1 MQHPNSVAL
10 LSAIYAFTLAA
21 AGGVP
26 RGVGP
31 EFVSHYEGKEE
42 FSCIANA
49 AIKLSLDR
57 INDNTCD
64 CPDGSDEP
72 GTAACANI
80 DPLSP
85 EQPLAG
91 SSSGTTNTT
100 NALPGFWCA
109 NKGHIGMYVP
119 FLYVNDGVCD
129 YELCCDGSE
138 EYAGVGGIKCE
149 NKCAEI
155 GKEYRRLEDEKKKA
169 MQNAAKKRS
178 AMVNEAKDLRQK
190 VENKVADLNKEIVAL
205 EAKKEDLAQKHRE
218 AEQQDK
224 GKIVRGGG
232 ENGGGKLGVLTGLA
246 KTRINELRD
255 ALDNVVNQRDV
266 LKERVGELEELLTKF
281 KTEYNPNF
289 NDEGVKAAIRS
300 YEDYSARQAAAVDEV
315 VPDEDILN
323 VLKEDSESNGINWSE
338 FEEGEGSDTDIL
350 YNFEAYLPAPVRS
363 LIHGTLDSIRV
374 WAITNGMLA
383 DNTTPGK
390 ESTLARAA
398 REALEAANRDL
409 TDKQTSLSIEQT
421 DLNTDYGPEDIFRAL
436 KGKCVSLEA
445 GEYTY
450 EQCWLDRT
458 KQNSK
463 KGHGS
468 SNMGNFKRIDREMAD
483 EEERIDGKSLGKGER
498 IVLRYE
504 DGQQCWNG
512 PQRRTDV
519 WLGCAETEE
528 LWRVS
533 ESEKC
538 VYRMEVG
545 TPAAC
550 DFSKWDVGTQPKKPR
565 FRDEL

>member
-10 LSAIYAFTLAA
+10 LSAIYVFTLAA

-31 EFVSHYEGKEE
+31 EFVSHYQGEE
-42 FSCIANA
+42 FSCITNA

-72 GTAACANI
+72 GTAACANL

-85 EQPLAG
+85 EQPLEG
-91 SSSGTTNTT
+91 SISGTTNTT
-100 NALPGFWCA
+100 NALPGFWCE

-119 FLYVNDGVCD
+119 FSYVNDGVCD

-138 EYAGVGGIKCE
+138 EYSGVGGVKCQ

-155 GKEYRRLEDEKKKA
+155 GKEHRRLEDEKRKNLQK
-169 MQNAAKKRS
+169 AAKKRG
-178 AMVNEAKDLRQK
+178 AMVQEAKDLRQK
-190 VENKVADLNKEIVAL
+190 VESKVEELKKEIAAL
-205 EAKKEDLAQKHRE
+205 EVKKEELAQKHRE

-224 GKIVRGGG
+224 GKVVREGG
-232 ENGGGKLGVLTGLA
+232 GGGKLGVLVGLA
-246 KTRINELRD
+246 KTRVNELRNT
-255 ALDNVVNQRDV
+255 LDSVVNQRDA

-281 KTEYNPNF
+281 KTDYNPNF

-300 YEDYSARQAAAVDEV
+300 FEDYSARQAENVDNV
-315 VPDEDILN
+315 IPDEDILN
-323 VLKEDSESNGINWSE
+323 VLKEDGEGNGVNWSE

-350 YNFEAYLPAPVRS
+350 YNFEAYLPPPLRAF
-363 LIHGTLDSIRV
+363 IHNGLDSLRV
-374 WAITNGMLA
+374 WAITNGILA
-383 DNTTPGK
+383 DNSSPGK
-390 ESTLARAA
+390 ESTLVRSA
-398 REALEAANRDL
+398 REAVESATRDL
-409 TDKQTSLSIEQT
+409 SDKKSSLDVEQA
-421 DLNTDYGPEDIFRAL
+421 DLNSDFGPDDIFRAL
-436 KGKCVSLEA
+436 KGKCVSIEA

-450 EQCWLDRT
+450 EQCWLENT
-458 KQNSK
+458 KQKSK
-463 KGHGS
+463 KGHGQ

-483 EEERIDGKSLGKGER
+483 DEERIDGKSLGRGER
-498 IVLRYE
+498 MVLKYE

-538 VYRMEVG
+538 VYKMEIG

-550 DFSKWDVGTQPKKPR
+550 DFSRWDVGSQPKKPR
-565 FRDEL
+565 ERDEL

>member
-21 AGGVP
+21 AGSVP

-42 FSCIANA
+42 FSCITNA
-49 AIKLSLDR
+49 AIKLSLDQ

-91 SSSGTTNTT
+91 SLSGTTNTT

-109 NKGHIGMYVP
+109 NEGHIGMYVP

-129 YELCCDGSE
+129 YDLCCDGSE
-138 EYAGVGGIKCE
+138 EYSTVHGVKCE

-155 GKEYRRLEDEKKKA
+155 GKEHRRLEDEKRKN
-169 MQNAAKKRS
+169 MQQAAKKRG
-178 AMVNEAKDLRQK
+178 AMVAEAKDLRQK
-190 VENKVADLNKEIVAL
+190 VEQKVADLNKEIATL
-205 EAKKEDLAQKHRE
+205 EAKKEELARKHRE

-224 GKIVRGGG
+224 GKVVREGG
-232 ENGGGKLGVLTGLA
+232 NGG
-246 KTRINELRD
+246 
-255 ALDNVVNQRDV
+255 
-266 LKERVGELEELLTKF
+266 
-281 KTEYNPNF
+281 
-289 NDEGVKAAIRS
+289 
-300 YEDYSARQAAAVDEV
+300 
-315 VPDEDILN
+315 
-323 VLKEDSESNGINWSE
+323 
-338 FEEGEGSDTDIL
+338 
-350 YNFEAYLPAPVRS
+350 
-363 LIHGTLDSIRV
+363 
-374 WAITNGMLA
+374 
-383 DNTTPGK
+383 
-390 ESTLARAA
+390 ESTLVRAA
-398 REALEAANRDL
+398 REALDAANRDL
-409 TDKQTSLSIEQT
+409 SDKQSTLNVEQA
-421 DLNTDYGPEDIFRAL
+421 DLTTDYGPDDIFRAL

-458 KQNSK
+458 KQKSK
-463 KGHGS
+463 KGHGQ

-483 EEERIDGKSLGKGER
+483 DEERIDGKSLGKGER
-498 IVLRYE
+498 MVLRYE

-538 VYRMEVG
+538 VYKMEIG

-565 FRDEL
+565 SRDEL